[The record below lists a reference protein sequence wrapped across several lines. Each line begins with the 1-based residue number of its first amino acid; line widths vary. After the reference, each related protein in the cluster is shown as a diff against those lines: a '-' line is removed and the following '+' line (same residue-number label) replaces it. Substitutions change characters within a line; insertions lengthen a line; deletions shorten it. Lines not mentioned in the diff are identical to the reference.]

1 MVEPPE
7 ERQEESFFCGPP
19 GKLQLGQLLLY
30 WMGRPKSNVDREKEG
45 RRLGNGSEVG
55 SSWVGVGMGVL
66 QGQDYVSS
74 TNFWLLRV

>member
-1 MVEPPE
+1 MALRVSCSLAS
-7 ERQEESFFCGPP
+7 SFSIGWAGPN
-19 GKLQLGQLLLY
+19 QM
-30 WMGRPKSNVDREKEG
+30 WTEKEG